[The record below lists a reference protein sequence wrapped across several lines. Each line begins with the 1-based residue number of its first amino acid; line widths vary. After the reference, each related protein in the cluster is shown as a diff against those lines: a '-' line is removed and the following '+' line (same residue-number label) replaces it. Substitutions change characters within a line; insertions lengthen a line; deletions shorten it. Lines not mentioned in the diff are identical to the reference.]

1 MIRKYDTVD
10 LLKFIGS
17 ILVFTMHLSLFMD
30 TDIDLAIQISARWCV
45 PFFFIISSFFL
56 FKNSDKGRI
65 SAERLS
71 GYVKRILFLYIAW
84 FIVNIPSIIYTRII
98 TKGIFSFA
106 TYLNFIK
113 GALLTSTFTGSWYL
127 MGSVFSAVLIYLL
140 SKRFSN
146 RFILLFTFPLY
157 LVCVATSVY
166 GNILPK
172 AVSAILMNTLC
183 FPLNIF
189 GGCFYFAV
197 GKHLADNYVKFKGL
211 SKFKAFLFFA
221 VSFAAYCV
229 EVILAKRTNLLS
241 TTDFAFSSVLYG
253 FAFVLFG
260 ITLNINIK
268 NGIVLRKAST
278 IIYCAQGNVIL
289 LSNVIKK
296 GLNIQNDILRYILIL
311 FLMSGIVAFV
321 LILQKKS
328 KWKFVKYLT

>member
-1 MIRKYDTVD
+1 M
-10 LLKFIGS
+10 
-17 ILVFTMHLSLFMD
+17 
-30 TDIDLAIQISARWCV
+30 
-45 PFFFIISSFFL
+45 
-56 FKNSDKGRI
+56 
-65 SAERLS
+65 
-71 GYVKRILFLYIAW
+71 
-84 FIVNIPSIIYTRII
+84 
-98 TKGIFSFA
+98 
-106 TYLNFIK
+106 
-113 GALLTSTFTGSWYL
+113 
-127 MGSVFSAVLIYLL
+127 
-140 SKRFSN
+140 
-146 RFILLFTFPLY
+146 
-157 LVCVATSVY
+157 
-166 GNILPK
+166 
-172 AVSAILMNTLC
+172 
-183 FPLNIF
+183 
-189 GGCFYFAV
+189 
-197 GKHLADNYVKFKGL
+197 